1 MAIWLI
7 LAMFFGPLSVRRLI
21 GSSRTFTSRIPCRRF
36 SMPELT
42 GKTRK
47 PGHGLSP
54 PNKTIREPDFPPKMN
69 PLRLYGVG
77 LKRGISH
84 CSRAATMR
92 TYREPQVQ
100 PRKEHPT

>member
-21 GSSRTFTSRIPCRRF
+21 GSSWTFTSRIPCRRF
-36 SMPELT
+36 SMPGWA

-54 PNKTIREPDFPPKMN
+54 TDKTIRKADFPPKEN
-69 PLRLYGVG
+69 PPRLHGVG

-84 CSRAATMR
+84 CPRAATMR
-92 TYREPQVQ
+92 THREQKVQ